1 MTGIIKNM
9 KILLSI
15 LIFFLYINWSF
26 AQQTPITKLNYAYKS
41 INDAFGGF
49 IQTNYI
55 KDLDKTQKFKGKF
68 FIKGDKIR
76 WQYEGEFSQVIYI
89 NKNTFTI
96 YDKTK
101 KQAIQ
106 SSFSEEKF
114 GQLPLALL
122 SRIADIEKDFEII
135 EKSENRITLTPKAK
149 MGNIKKIEITI
160 HDEDFP
166 IKSLKI
172 TDTLANT
179 IKIDFY
185 SVKINTNLK
194 DSIFRFVPKKD
205 DTVLTH

>member
-1 MTGIIKNM
+1 M
-9 KILLSI
+9 KTLLLI
-15 LIFFLYINWSF
+15 LIFFLYLNWSF
-26 AQQTPITKLNYAYKS
+26 AQQTTITKLNNTYKN
-41 INDAFGGF
+41 INDAFGRF

-68 FIKGDKIR
+68 FIKADKIR

-89 NKNTFTI
+89 DKNTFTI
-96 YDKTK
+96 YDKSK

-135 EKSENRITLTPKAK
+135 EKSENRIILTPKTK
-149 MGNIKKIEITI
+149 MGNVKKIEII
-160 HDEDFP
+160 ICDEDFP

-172 TDTLANT
+172 TDTLANI

-185 SVKINTNLK
+185 SVRINTNLK
-194 DSIFRFVPKKD
+194 DSIFKFVPKKD